1 MPAGDPTASVQPW
14 LSTSEPEPLARAFG
28 YVRLGP
34 DAELGLLRQSRAI
47 ERVCRERGLELEGLL
62 SDEPGSPGDP
72 GPALR
77 RALGRIV
84 AGDASALVVARLDSL
99 AGSAA
104 GVGAMMEWFARND
117 ARFLAVDLELDT
129 ATPGGRVAAHALRAA
144 GDLERRMLQE
154 RTRRG
159 LEAAR
164 QKGARPGRP
173 AVADRPELRGRIR
186 TLRTDGW
193 TLQAIADEL
202 NADGV
207 PTLRGGAEWRP
218 SSVQSAA
225 GYKRP
230 DRGRGLDGLPGNAAL
245 PTRTDALE
253 PG

>member
-1 MPAGDPTASVQPW
+1 
-14 LSTSEPEPLARAFG
+14 
-28 YVRLGP
+28 
-34 DAELGLLRQSRAI
+34 
-47 ERVCRERGLELEGLL
+47 
-62 SDEPGSPGDP
+62 
-72 GPALR
+72 
-77 RALGRIV
+77 
-84 AGDASALVVARLDSL
+84 
-99 AGSAA
+99 
-104 GVGAMMEWFARND
+104 MEWFSRND

-144 GDLERRMLQE
+144 GDLERHMLQE

-173 AVADRPELRGRIR
+173 AVADRPELRERIR
-186 TLRTDGW
+186 ALRRDGW

-218 SSVQSAA
+218 SSVRSAA

-230 DRGRGLDGLPGNAAL
+230 DGGRGLDGLPGHTAL
-245 PTRTDALE
+245 PTRTHALE
-253 PG
+253 RG

>member
-1 MPAGDPTASVQPW
+1 
-14 LSTSEPEPLARAFG
+14 
-28 YVRLGP
+28 VRPGP

-62 SDEPGSPGDP
+62 SDEPGSAGDP

-77 RALGRIV
+77 RAL
-84 AGDASALVVARLDSL
+84 A
-99 AGSAA
+99 
-104 GVGAMMEWFARND
+104 
-117 ARFLAVDLELDT
+117 
-129 ATPGGRVAAHALRAA
+129 
-144 GDLERRMLQE
+144 
-154 RTRRG
+154 
-159 LEAAR
+159 
-164 QKGARPGRP
+164 
-173 AVADRPELRGRIR
+173 
-186 TLRTDGW
+186 DGW

-245 PTRTDALE
+245 PTRTDALA